1 MPPGPAAFFVLQL
14 LALAGLVGNA
24 AAGLASRL
32 AGSLA
37 LTAAAV
43 LSAVAQVAS
52 FNGNDMLHGKYLHK
66 IDRYNFNTD
75 LQISQSLEEKYST
88 GSCCFSLFENVKICY
103 NLLQ

>member
-1 MPPGPAAFFVLQL
+1 MQL
-14 LALAGLVGNA
+14 LALAGLVGDA

-37 LTAAAV
+37 LTTAAV

-66 IDRYNFNTD
+66 FNRYNFITKV
-75 LQISQSLEEKYST
+75 QISQ
-88 GSCCFSLFENVKICY
+88 
-103 NLLQ
+103 

>member
-1 MPPGPAAFFVLQL
+1 LLQL

-43 LSAVAQVAS
+43 LSTVAQIAS
-52 FNGNDMLHGKYLHK
+52 FNGNDMLHGNYLHK
-66 IDRYNFNTD
+66 IDHNNLIIKVRN
-75 LQISQSLEEKYST
+75 SQ
-88 GSCCFSLFENVKICY
+88 
-103 NLLQ
+103 

>member
-1 MPPGPAAFFVLQL
+1 MPPCSAAFFWLEL

-52 FNGNDMLHGKYLHK
+52 FDGNDMLHGNYLHK
-66 IDRYNFNTD
+66 FNRINITIKHP
-75 LQISQSLEEKYST
+75 ISQ
-88 GSCCFSLFENVKICY
+88 
-103 NLLQ
+103 